1 MHNSFHLFQIE
12 QQFSEELL
20 LQSEIHA
27 NLYHIQ
33 EVSSSKREF
42 KFEIDGHTTQIRLSN
57 DLQQVQKMHCSCDLF
72 KNQEE
77 CNHLIVSLWNI
88 RKRMGAKDLPEASN
102 KKRKIKSSS
111 LIDEIDDQSL
121 RQFLVGFSRHN
132 DEFNLLL
139 KLFFQHLIS
148 DNHGIEKVE
157 AQLNQ
162 MLRSYRNRLD
172 TKKHSNIFF
181 FHLKSFIGVAEDLLA
196 QRHYQ
201 PAVYNSLAL
210 FHFWNEHFRT
220 LRSSKA
226 YENLYIMILD
236 LFEKT
241 ERADISPELYTL
253 LISTTESFISRTSYI
268 PIEEYDLPEQL
279 VSWNHWSESDYLD
292 WLSAHLTQSFCSAYF
307 TRALKE
313 WTRLKEEDR
322 RFVDYKTKEWSMERL
337 IKELQSC
344 GKIDAQALIDIVY
357 HDMRWTEFDVQ
368 QVSNTL
374 ISSQA
379 YVIDFLVWFKGKSVQ
394 KGRSFLAQAS
404 NSKEISDH
412 IKELM
417 RQYSFP
423 AWMRAAI
430 DSDLVLAF
438 DTTEE
443 ERIKAELLSFPY
455 YTSGVRKEKRNQIVE
470 HILAY
475 AENHF
480 GSKAREFLQE
490 VKSISYQIQSPEI
503 WQMIEEQLQSK
514 HAHRK
519 SLMAIFN

>member
-1 MHNSFHLFQIE
+1 MHNTFHLFQIE

-27 NLYHIQ
+27 SLYHIQ

-42 KFEIDGHTTQIRLSN
+42 KFDIDGYTVQIKLSN
-57 DLQQVQKMHCSCDLF
+57 DLEQVQKMRCSCESF
-72 KNQEE
+72 KNQQE

-88 RKRMGAKDLPEASN
+88 RKRMGSDNATEVVQ
-102 KKRKIKSSS
+102 KKLKIKSSS
-111 LIDEIDDQSL
+111 LIEEIDDQSL

-148 DNHGIEKVE
+148 DNHGIVKIEG
-157 AQLNQ
+157 QLNQ

-196 QRHYQ
+196 QKHYQ

-226 YENLYIMILD
+226 YENLYVLILD
-236 LFEKT
+236 LLEKV

-253 LISTTESFISRTSYI
+253 LISTAESFILKSSYK

-279 VSWNHWSESDYLD
+279 VAWNHWSERDYLN
-292 WLSAHLTQSFCSAYF
+292 WLRLHLTQNFCSAF
-307 TRALKE
+307 FIRALKE
-313 WTRLKEEDR
+313 WTRLKDDDR
-322 RFVDYKTKEWSMERL
+322 KFVVVKVKEWSMERL
-337 IKELQSC
+337 VKELQCS
-344 GKIDAQALIDIVY
+344 GKVDAQALIDIIY
-357 HDMRWTEFDVQ
+357 HDMRWTEFDIE
-368 QVSNTL
+368 QVADTL

-379 YVIDFLVWFKGKSVQ
+379 YVIDFLIWFKGKSVQ

-404 NSKEISDH
+404 NSKGISDH
-412 IKELM
+412 LQELM

-423 AWMRAAI
+423 AWMRAAM
-430 DSDLVLAF
+430 DSDLVLSF

-455 YTSGVRKEKRNQIVE
+455 YSSGIRKEKKNEIIK

-475 AENHF
+475 TENHF

-503 WQMIEEQLQSK
+503 WQMIEEQLQSR